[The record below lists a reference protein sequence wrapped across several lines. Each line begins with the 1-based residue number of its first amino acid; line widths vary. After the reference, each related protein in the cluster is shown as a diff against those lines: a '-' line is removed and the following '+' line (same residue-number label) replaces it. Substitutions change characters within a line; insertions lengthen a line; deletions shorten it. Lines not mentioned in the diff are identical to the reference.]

1 VLKIGEVKYMYINYE
16 NQLNM
21 AKTCGNNSPHFAI
34 VAMYDDLRAQAV
46 FVSQYAYRIDAF

>member
-1 VLKIGEVKYMYINYE
+1 MYIIHE